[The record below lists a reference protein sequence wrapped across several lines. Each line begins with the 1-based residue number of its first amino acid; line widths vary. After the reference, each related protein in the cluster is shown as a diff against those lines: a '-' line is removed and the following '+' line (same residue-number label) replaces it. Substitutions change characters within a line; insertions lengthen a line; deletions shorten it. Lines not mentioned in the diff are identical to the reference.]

1 MIKLLGKE
9 RYHWQPELSWL
20 IIYWSIAFIPIFL
33 GAALIFEN
41 LTVSKQVL
49 ILFAIFIVLI
59 GAGFHRYFVIEN
71 GQLGI
76 VSLNIFS
83 KSHIPLEDITKVEV
97 TKSTVTLYVK
107 NQNKRTFY
115 MRKWPKKYFIDAL
128 VVDPAFQGEVVL
140 VDNLIKLDY
149 FKIYDN
155 EKKALTK
162 S

>member
-1 MIKLLGKE
+1 M
-9 RYHWQPELSWL
+9 
-20 IIYWSIAFIPIFL
+20 
-33 GAALIFEN
+33 
-41 LTVSKQVL
+41 
-49 ILFAIFIVLI
+49 
-59 GAGFHRYFVIEN
+59 
-71 GQLGI
+71 
-76 VSLNIFS
+76 
-83 KSHIPLEDITKVEV
+83 EV

-149 FKIYDN
+149 FKIYEN

>member
-1 MIKLLGKE
+1 MIKLLGKV

-20 IIYWSIAFIPIFL
+20 IIYWSIAFIPVFL

-49 ILFAIFIVLI
+49 MLFAIFIVLL
-59 GAGFHRYFVIEN
+59 GVGFHRYFVIEN
-71 GQLGI
+71 GRLGI
-76 VSLNIFS
+76 VSLNVFR
-83 KSHIPLEDITKVEV
+83 KSCIPLENVTKVEV

-107 NQNKRTFY
+107 NQRKRTFY

-128 VVDPAFQGEVVL
+128 TVDLAFQGEVEL
-140 VDNLIKLDY
+140 VDNFIKLDY
-149 FKIYDN
+149 FKTYEN